1 MKARPC
7 CGKTKSKGSRCLYL
21 DPFWWPGN
29 LRTGREYMEGPT
41 EGFADQKVEVR
52 FSPRQILG
60 QKPNLVAVIGWHQGD
75 FHVTGSSARK

>member
-1 MKARPC
+1 
-7 CGKTKSKGSRCLYL
+7 
-21 DPFWWPGN
+21 
-29 LRTGREYMEGPT
+29 MEGPT